1 MLLDLIWREHGIIV
15 ADNEPYSVSD
25 DTDYTVAVH
34 GERRGIPHV
43 ELEVRQG
50 LIADAPGQILWVTY
64 LERLLEEASTM
75 LIPRC

>member
-1 MLLDLIWREHGIIV
+1 VLLDLIRREHGIIV

-43 ELEVRQG
+43 ELEVRPD
-50 LIADAPGQILWVTY
+50 LIADAPGQILWAAC